1 MIAVGTLA
9 AVAAPA
15 SAKSKTKTKTTTPAP
30 ALANLKVQA
39 AAVTVKAS
47 GKTKFVAAKDGQ
59 ALRQGDAVKT
69 DAAGKAE
76 IDYTDGSL
84 TRLGSSTEFT
94 ITKLTNDRGGRQTEG
109 TITVGET
116 WSRASKVSETS
127 SFEVKAG
134 GTTAAVEGT
143 AFSFTCT
150 LVSGKLDC
158 TVIAVVDT
166 VKVTGANGTA
176 ELPPAT
182 KLVSVSGNLGPVLNL
197 TYDDLNGNVQI
208 AGNLLLD
215 QQAGKGKG
223 LGDLPP
229 PPAPTTAPPSTTT
242 QPPGGGGGG
251 GGGVGTATVTQQDV
265 PVTGPSEY
273 PPSGGIVVENPT
285 IGVGG
290 TETFR
295 GTGCG
300 PNEVLTVL
308 FDGKV
313 IGTITANAQG
323 AFAGSITI
331 PKDTAQGPHTL
342 TVRGATCELNA
353 TITVSG
359 TLAFTGAS
367 SHTSTYVLLGM
378 AAVVFGMALV
388 VGTRRRRRG
397 RAIAARGSP

>member
-1 MIAVGTLA
+1 M
-9 AVAAPA
+9 
-15 SAKSKTKTKTTTPAP
+15 
-30 ALANLKVQA
+30 QA

-47 GKTKFVAAKDGQ
+47 GATKYVAAKDGQ
-59 ALRQGDAVKT
+59 ALRQGDAIKT

-94 ITKLTNDRGGRQTEG
+94 ITKLTSNQGGRQTEG
-109 TITVGET
+109 TISVGET

-143 AFSFTCT
+143 AFSFVCT
-150 LVSGKLDC
+150 LVNGQLSC

-166 VKVTGANGTA
+166 VKVTSANGGSA

-182 KLVSVSGNLGPVLNL
+182 KLVAVGGNLGPVVNL

-208 AGNLLLD
+208 AGNLALD
-215 QQAGKGKG
+215 QQAGKGSG
-223 LGDLPP
+223 SGDLPP
-229 PPAPTTAPPSTTT
+229 PPAATTTPPTTTT

-251 GGGVGTATVTQQDV
+251 GGARIGDAAGRARDRDHRTRRTAASSSTTRR
-265 PVTGPSEY
+265 
-273 PPSGGIVVENPT
+273 SG
-285 IGVGG
+285 IGGE
-290 TETFR
+290 ETFR

-308 FDGKV
+308 FDGQV
-313 IGTITANAQG
+313 IGTITADAQG
-323 AFAGSITI
+323 AFAGTI
-331 PKDTAQGPHTL
+331 AVPKDTPQGTHTL
-342 TVRGATCELNA
+342 TVRGSACELNA

-367 SHTSTYVLLGM
+367 SHTSTWVLFGLAAIVLGL
-378 AAVVFGMALV
+378 VLV
-388 VGTRRRRRG
+388 VATRRRRRG
-397 RAIAARGSP
+397 RLVSARGSP